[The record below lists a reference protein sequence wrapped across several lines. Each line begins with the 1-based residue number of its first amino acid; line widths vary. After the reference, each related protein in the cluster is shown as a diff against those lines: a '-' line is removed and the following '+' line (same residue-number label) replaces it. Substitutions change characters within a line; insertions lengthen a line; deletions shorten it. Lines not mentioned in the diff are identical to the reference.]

1 MNDKTFNNKILIIGT
16 GPGALSCAYKL
27 YENGYRPIIIESG
40 QLPGGFM
47 RNVCF
52 ENYKVDLGRKE
63 LYTRLKEVNSLW
75 ERILKEDYIEYDYR
89 IGVLYD
95 GKILEK
101 NSSYLGFKRG
111 MDNYLLI
118 GKRNLQLYLLD
129 FLRIFE

>member
-52 ENYKVDLGRKE
+52 ENYKVDLNLTNFQSMQISSGSFVRVQRLSRK
-63 LYTRLKEVNSLW
+63 RV
-75 ERILKEDYIEYDYR
+75 
-89 IGVLYD
+89 
-95 GKILEK
+95 
-101 NSSYLGFKRG
+101 
-111 MDNYLLI
+111 
-118 GKRNLQLYLLD
+118 
-129 FLRIFE
+129 

>member
-111 MDNYLLI
+111 MDNYL
-118 GKRNLQLYLLD
+118 
-129 FLRIFE
+129 FLRCKKIRNSYNN